1 MTSKTLETNSIPI
14 PPHLAGLL
22 KQALGK
28 AGTGFDEGAFLQQ
41 LHYWTLNSA
50 TTGWI
55 VDGVKWIYNSLKSW
69 QQQFP
74 WMSEYGLR
82 KAIANL
88 KKLGLIETA
97 QHWISQ
103 YKRVMFYRID
113 YERLKIFA
121 PDVCD
126 LITTRCVNS
135 DQFDVQSEHTTNT
148 NTSSNTSLLEQQP
161 VVVSEIKESFEEM
174 NSLETQSYKRVSE
187 VEAETPGGDSPAPAS
202 SGNKLAVQGAKFPEL
217 MDAVAQAIAHPA
229 SSPLPT
235 ALKRAIAQFPDRVQ
249 TAIDYLSHQ
258 QQKRQIKNPVGYLYE
273 AIVEGWNLV
282 VPQATLAS
290 SAKQHV
296 PDDFSEWFDQMKAQ
310 GLVVAATTIEGVH
323 HTLHMQQGWVPT
335 QQLMSEAQECELNR

>member
-1 MTSKTLETNSIPI
+1 
-14 PPHLAGLL
+14 
-22 KQALGK
+22 
-28 AGTGFDEGAFLQQ
+28 
-41 LHYWTLNSA
+41 
-50 TTGWI
+50 
-55 VDGVKWIYNSLKSW
+55 
-69 QQQFP
+69 
-74 WMSEYGLR
+74 
-82 KAIANL
+82 
-88 KKLGLIETA
+88 
-97 QHWISQ
+97 
-103 YKRVMFYRID
+103 
-113 YERLKIFA
+113 
-121 PDVCD
+121 
-126 LITTRCVNS
+126 
-135 DQFDVQSEHTTNT
+135 
-148 NTSSNTSLLEQQP
+148 
-161 VVVSEIKESFEEM
+161 
-174 NSLETQSYKRVSE
+174 
-187 VEAETPGGDSPAPAS
+187 
-202 SGNKLAVQGAKFPEL
+202 